1 MKKYITAVLIPCL
14 LLQLAGC
21 SSTKYIQA
29 DEIDSYRRY
38 SDLVMEL
45 ADGRK
50 VIIKNNV
57 SLAEVRKDT
66 NTIFCEQVKFNG
78 KDVSIYRKMFSENIE
93 KAEIDIDTLII
104 KTEDLKSIQT
114 QEFNDNTG
122 FFLVAVA
129 VIVGVIIFIV
139 DGFFGAFGIE

>member
-1 MKKYITAVLIPCL
+1 MKKYITAVLIPSL
-14 LLQLAGC
+14 LLQFAGC

-29 DEIDSYRRY
+29 DEIDSYKRY

-45 ADGRK
+45 EDGRK

-57 SLAEVRKDT
+57 SLAEIKKDT
-66 NTIFCEQVKFNG
+66 NTIFCEQIKFNG
-78 KDVSIYRKMFSENIE
+78 KDVSIYRKMFSKNIE

-114 QEFNDNTG
+114 QEFNSNTAVL
-122 FFLVAVA
+122 LVAGVLIA
-129 VIVGVIIFIV
+129 GVIIIIF
-139 DGFFGAFGIE
+139 DGLFGDFEIE